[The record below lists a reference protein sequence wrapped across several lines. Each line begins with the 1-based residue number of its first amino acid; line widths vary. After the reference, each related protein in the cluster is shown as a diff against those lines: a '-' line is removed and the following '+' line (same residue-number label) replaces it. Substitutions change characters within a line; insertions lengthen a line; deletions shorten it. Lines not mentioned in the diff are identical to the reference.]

1 MKSSSKW
8 NPISSLLPRL
18 DSSHPKFEKELQRGE
33 SQGAEKRR
41 LREEVLMEFSSDFI
55 SWKRDQ

>member
-8 NPISSLLPRL
+8 NPVSSLLPRL
-18 DSSHPKFEKELQRGE
+18 DSSYPKFEKELQRGE